1 MRTLIATLRAWNG
14 KSKHAPKRLP
24 TTTRLSGE
32 SLAFET
38 LERRALLSADAASNA
53 ANAAAMT
60 AAATSADMGTV
71 STSTNGGVQTGANGS
86 ITSSG
91 VESVANGNVSNG
103 TGTNGQF
110 GIQQGVN
117 ATPNG
122 DVTGT
127 GVNTSFGSQNPGDAG
142 IGAPG
147 TTFNPGVGLDTRPGD
162 ENPGDAGFG
171 APGTTFNPTGIPLSQ
186 AGPGGNGS
194 AAANTAATDAV
205 FAHVDT
211 AAYDPALVQYEIEN
225 ATLHPV
231 R

>member
-1 MRTLIATLRAWNG
+1 MRSLIDTLRSWNR
-14 KSKHAPKRLP
+14 KSKHAPKRSP
-24 TTTRLSGE
+24 TTIRLGGE

-60 AAATSADMGTV
+60 AATSTDTGTV

-110 GIQQGVN
+110 GIQQGV
-117 ATPNG
+117 NG

-194 AAANTAATDAV
+194 AAANTAATDAA